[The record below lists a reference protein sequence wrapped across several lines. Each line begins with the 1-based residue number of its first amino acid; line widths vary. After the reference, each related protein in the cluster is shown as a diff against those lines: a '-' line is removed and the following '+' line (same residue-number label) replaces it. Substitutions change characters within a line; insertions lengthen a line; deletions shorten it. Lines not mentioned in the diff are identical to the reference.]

1 MTVNMHEAKT
11 NLSKLV
17 ELAAKGEEIIIAKA
31 GKAVAV
37 LKPYKLK
44 QRKRKAGLLAG
55 KPLDMSS
62 FNKADEEIAR
72 LFNS

>member
-17 ELAAKGEEIIIAKA
+17 ELASKGEEIVIAKA

-37 LKPYKLK
+37 LKPYKPM
-44 QRKRKAGLLAG
+44 QNKRKPGLLAG
-55 KPLDMSS
+55 KPLDMSG
-62 FNKADEEIAR
+62 FEEADKEIEK
-72 LFNS
+72 FFGS